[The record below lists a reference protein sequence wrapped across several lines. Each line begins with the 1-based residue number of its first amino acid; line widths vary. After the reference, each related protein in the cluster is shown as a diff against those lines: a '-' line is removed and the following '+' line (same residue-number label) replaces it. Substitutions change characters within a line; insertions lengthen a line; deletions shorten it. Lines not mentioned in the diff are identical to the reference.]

1 MDPLSITVCKAD
13 SIGPPVRPAVLN
25 ITGNLPEMP
34 GGREREW
41 VPKSVAIYKDD
52 AARIMRA
59 LKSLPQGTL
68 DQLLMLLLESRASL
82 LRVPVLTDDEDK
94 ETDHGHES

>member
-13 SIGPPVRPAVLN
+13 DTGPAVVRSVTLH
-25 ITGNLPEMP
+25 IAGALPQFS
-34 GGREREW
+34 GGEEAAWRRAAW
-41 VPKSVAIYKDD
+41 ATFKDD
-52 AARIMRA
+52 AARVMRA

-82 LRVPVLTDDEDK
+82 LRVTVLTDDEDK
-94 ETDHGHES
+94 EA